1 VERFFSTITWCVKIF
16 KDFYNFPIKKNSIF
30 SKYKVRLPLMS
41 FQEGYM
47 QRTLVLLKPD
57 AIQRGLVGEVTSRF
71 ERKGLKL
78 VGMKMMSLSETVLK
92 QHYSHIANKS
102 FFPELSSFM
111 KSSPVI
117 AQCWE
122 GKDAVKTV
130 RNLCGLTNAREA
142 APGTIRGDFA
152 MSVQCNVV
160 HASENFE
167 MATRELQRFFVSED
181 FYEYEKSEYMIAYSE
196 DERSSV
202 RQF

>member
-1 VERFFSTITWCVKIF
+1 
-16 KDFYNFPIKKNSIF
+16 
-30 SKYKVRLPLMS
+30 
-41 FQEGYM
+41 M

-57 AIQRGLVGEVTSRF
+57 TIQRGLVGEVTSRF

-78 VGMKMMSLSETVLK
+78 AGMKMTHLSEALLE
-92 QHYSHIANKS
+92 QHYSHIMDEP

-111 KSSPVI
+111 KSSPIIV
-117 AQCWE
+117 QCWE

-160 HASENFE
+160 HASEDKE
-167 MATRELQRFFVSED
+167 AAKKELERFFASDD
-181 FYEYEKSEYMIAYSE
+181 FFEYEKSEYMIAYSA
-196 DERSSV
+196 DERASA

>member
-1 VERFFSTITWCVKIF
+1 
-16 KDFYNFPIKKNSIF
+16 
-30 SKYKVRLPLMS
+30 
-41 FQEGYM
+41 M

-78 VGMKMMSLSETVLK
+78 TGMKMIALSEIMLEE
-92 QHYSHIANKS
+92 HYSHIADKP
-102 FFPELSSFM
+102 FFTELSSFM

-160 HASENFE
+160 HASED
-167 MATRELQRFFVSED
+167 AQAARKELTRFFVGED
-181 FYEYEKSEYMIAYSE
+181 FFEYEKNEYMIAYSA
-196 DERSSV
+196 DERESV
-202 RQF
+202 RRF

>member
-1 VERFFSTITWCVKIF
+1 
-16 KDFYNFPIKKNSIF
+16 
-30 SKYKVRLPLMS
+30 
-41 FQEGYM
+41 M
-47 QRTLVLLKPD
+47 QRTLVLLSRTPFS
-57 AIQRGLVGEVTSRF
+57 GVLSEEVTSRF

-78 VGMKMMSLSETVLK
+78 VGLKMIRLSEAQLE
-92 QHYSHIANKS
+92 QHYSHIADKP

-111 KSSPVI
+111 KSSPII

-130 RNLCGLTNAREA
+130 RNLCGLTNSREA

-160 HASENFE
+160 HASEDKE
-167 MATRELQRFFVSED
+167 AAIKELERFFTDGD
-181 FYEYEKSEYMIAYSE
+181 FFEYEKSEYMIAYSA
-196 DERSSV
+196 DERTSA